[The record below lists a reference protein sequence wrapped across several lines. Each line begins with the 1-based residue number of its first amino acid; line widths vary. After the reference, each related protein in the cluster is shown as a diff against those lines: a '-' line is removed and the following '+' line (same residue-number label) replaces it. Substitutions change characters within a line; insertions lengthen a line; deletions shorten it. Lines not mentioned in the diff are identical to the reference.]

1 LTLVPHDP
9 FLGTTLAQ
17 KYQIDSVIGK
27 GGMSVVYK
35 ARNVQVGSTVAV
47 KMLKYDLISDN
58 DLFKR
63 FSQEAQA
70 IQRLT
75 HPNIIA
81 VHEFGVAH
89 NGQPYLVMDYLK
101 GELLSDIIE
110 KNGRISVKRF
120 LPIFI
125 QVADALGHA
134 HNHSVIHRDIKPDN
148 IMLIET
154 VTDTDVVKLFDF
166 GFAKLLTQRGIAAQ
180 QLTQHGDVLGTPLY
194 MSPEQSRGGHLDSRT
209 DVYSLGC
216 VMYEALT
223 GRAPLVGDNVLDTM
237 QKQINEQPVSLDTA
251 RPDLYIPTQLTNVLF
266 KTLEKEREKR
276 YQSMAELKRDL
287 DIVFRGMTG
296 NVRLPSTTKGIST
309 VKGIST
315 ISKMKVQ
322 TRKERKRERLVTT
335 IGMVAML
342 AAIAYLCYLAT
353 HGGFNWIPT
362 GSQSEEEPSEK
373 RENNTSVSADPR
385 VKWSKYR
392 QEAITAIK
400 QGNLEEAEDIL
411 EVALQEAGNT
421 EDSVS
426 RQGTTL
432 NELANVLRSQ
442 EKLSDAHKTAS
453 KALALRQKSGN
464 QRAIAESLITLAEIE
479 IDRDKF
485 KVADGLLQRALAI
498 QHNELGP
505 THQEVGRTLDLL
517 GSASASQK
525 NYPRAQA
532 YFAQALTIRESAL
545 GPNSPAVAQTLHHYA
560 DLLDSMKRTKEAAK
574 LEARARAIDSKA
586 K

>member
-1 LTLVPHDP
+1 MLTLVAHDP
-9 FLGTTLAQ
+9 FLGTVLAQ
-17 KYQIDSVIGK
+17 KYEIASVIGK

-58 DLFKR
+58 ELFAR

-70 IQRLT
+70 IKRLT

-81 VHEFGVAH
+81 VHEFGVAP

-120 LPIFI
+120 LPIFT
-125 QVADALGHA
+125 QVADALAHA

-154 VTDTDVVKLFDF
+154 ATDTNVVKLFDF
-166 GFAKLLTQRGIAAQ
+166 GFAKLLSQRGIAAQ
-180 QLTQHGDVLGTPLY
+180 QITQHGDVLGTPLY
-194 MSPEQSRGGHLDSRT
+194 MSPEQSMGTHLDSRT
-209 DVYSLGC
+209 DIYSLGC

-223 GRAPLVGDNVLDTM
+223 GRAPLVGDNVLHTM
-237 QKQINEQPVSLDTA
+237 QKQISETPISLDLA

-287 DIVFRGMTG
+287 DHVFRGMTG
-296 NVRLPSTTKGIST
+296 NITLPAASTTGIA
-309 VKGIST
+309 KL
-315 ISKMKVQ
+315 KLQ
-322 TRKERKRERLVTT
+322 QRKERKRENIVTMV
-335 IGMVAML
+335 GMVAML
-342 AAIAYLCYLAT
+342 AAIAYLCFLAT
-353 HGGFNWIPT
+353 HGGFDFSPAQPGT
-362 GSQSEEEPSEK
+362 DGDSSEK
-373 RENNTSVSADPR
+373 PDADLPVSADPR

-411 EVALQEAGNT
+411 EVALQEAGNS

-442 EKLSDAHKTAS
+442 EKLSDAQKAAS
-453 KALALRQKSGN
+453 KALALRQKAGN

-479 IDRDKF
+479 LDRDKF
-485 KVADGLLQRALAI
+485 KVADSLLQRALAI
-498 QHNELGP
+498 QSNELGP

-517 GSASASQK
+517 GSAATSQK
-525 NYPRAQA
+525 NYARAQG
-532 YFAQALTIRESAL
+532 YFAQALSIREFAL
-545 GPNSPAVAQTLHHYA
+545 GQNSPAVAQTLHHYA
-560 DLLDSMKRTKEAAK
+560 DLLTSMRNKEQAAK
-574 LEARARAIDSKA
+574 LEARARAIEA
-586 K
+586 KTK